1 MIHANGSV
9 QSNRDPLHAVAD
21 VMVGHTPPGCYLPLP
36 PLLALSTLP
45 YPTSIILGCMP
56 QCPLYVNCCGS
67 VLHPPHAH
75 RRANK
80 PHAAVT
86 TVQPSH
92 GYLITTATSSTQCCQ
107 YPRLNVVSY
116 VTAVATTSR
125 IATVYLRHLPN

>member
-56 QCPLYVNCCGS
+56 QCPLYDSYIFTTEILQLTV
-67 VLHPPHAH
+67 VVQYFIPHMH
-75 RRANK
+75 
-80 PHAAVT
+80 T
-86 TVQPSH
+86 DVQ
-92 GYLITTATSSTQCCQ
+92 TNRT
-107 YPRLNVVSY
+107 
-116 VTAVATTSR
+116 
-125 IATVYLRHLPN
+125 